1 MNFYFN
7 KNLRGGRG
15 QDSRKVSLVVFLFGK
30 EVWKFKVR
38 RMREYNIIFL
48 KKMVLVDVDG

>member
-7 KNLRGGRG
+7 KNLGGGRG
-15 QDSRKVSLVVFLFGK
+15 EDRRKVSLVVFLFGK

-48 KKMVLVDVDG
+48 EKMVLVDVDG